1 MDNQEVQQVD
11 KNSQVASEKNNVKKQ
26 EKRSDDK
33 EKKRKYRRD
42 WIKAYTTNVDAF
54 LTFKGRI
61 RALAVEIIR
70 DNPLIT
76 FNELVEKMKARN
88 EIIRNYLEGNSNNGV
103 GRQTVN
109 RLANV
114 RKAIDELAEEGIIVK
129 IQLND
134 EPFVRFA
141 LQSQLELL
149 RQQGVQLV

>member
-1 MDNQEVQQVD
+1 MEE
-11 KNSQVASEKNNVKKQ
+11 NSQPTSDTKKQVKKS
-26 EKRSDDK
+26 EAKDK
-33 EKKRKYRRD
+33 KKKYRRN
-42 WIKAYTTNVDAF
+42 WIKAYTTNVNVF
-54 LTFKGRI
+54 MTIKGRI

-76 FNELVEKMKARN
+76 FNELVEKMKARD
-88 EIIRNYLEGNSNNGV
+88 EVIRNYLEGNSNV
-103 GRQTVN
+103 GGGRLTIN

-114 RKAIDELAEEGIIVK
+114 RKAIDDLAHEGLIVK

-134 EPFVRFA
+134 EPFIRFA